1 MDGQDYLN
9 QLAASTRPNQKP
21 KNNNFLSSPIFKVL
35 AIGLLALIAIIIA
48 GSALSSGS
56 SNTKSESILLKYH
69 IDNTLEVISKYQPNV
84 KSSDLRSSSVSLK
97 SVLSNTIRE
106 LTDFITETYN
116 PKDIEKKYKEEI
128 EDAALKR
135 DALDSSLF
143 DAKINGIL
151 DQIYTNK
158 LTYVFPQL
166 WPRNLPSITQ
176 PTTKLSYLF
185 FLLHTQASTL
195 FYQASKTQTL
205 PLINLII
212 LPLSPNA
219 LHQAV
224 LGLPMM
230 ASPSLNLPHYHSS
243 GKPLHH
249 GYFLHLLV
257 S

>member
-97 SVLSNTIRE
+97 SVLSNTSRE

-158 LTYVFPQL
+158 LTYEISSIMAEESTIYNSTNDEAL
-166 WPRNLPSITQ
+166 LSILSTSYSSLDTLLPS
-176 PTTKLSYLF
+176 F
-185 FLLHTQASTL
+185 ED
-195 FYQASKTQTL
+195 
-205 PLINLII
+205 
-212 LPLSPNA
+212 PN
-219 LHQAV
+219 
-224 LGLPMM
+224 
-230 ASPSLNLPHYHSS
+230 SS
-243 GKPLHH
+243 AN
-249 GYFLHLLV
+249 
-257 S
+257 